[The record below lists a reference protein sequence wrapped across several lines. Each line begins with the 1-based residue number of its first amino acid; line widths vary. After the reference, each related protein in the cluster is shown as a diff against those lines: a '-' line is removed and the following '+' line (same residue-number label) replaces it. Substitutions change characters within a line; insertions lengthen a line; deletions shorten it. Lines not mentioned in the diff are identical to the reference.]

1 MKTLLMSDRDALAL
15 IAELKSCGF
24 LTADTDIP
32 AGIAKFYIGTG
43 IVFRAVRKGDAGQP
57 WVVRANPHLI
67 D

>member
-1 MKTLLMSDRDALAL
+1 MSNRHALAL
-15 IAELKSCGF
+15 IADLKSCGF

-43 IVFRAVRKGDAGQP
+43 IVFRAVRKGEAGQP
-57 WVVRANPHLI
+57 WIVRANPHLL